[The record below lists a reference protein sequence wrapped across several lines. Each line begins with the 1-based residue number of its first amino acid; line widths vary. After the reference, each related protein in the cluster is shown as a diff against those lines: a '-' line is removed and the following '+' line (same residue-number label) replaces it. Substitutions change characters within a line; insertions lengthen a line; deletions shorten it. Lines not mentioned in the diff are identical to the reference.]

1 MKLKI
6 KYLITKLNNDNL
18 TKDDIR
24 EINSLM
30 FNFHDKI
37 TSPDLI
43 LVLASSSIKRIEKAV
58 ELAKK
63 YHLKILISGANYLS
77 KDRMYEYEKYYIY
90 AITHGLTKDDLIL
103 ESISHNTKENII
115 NSLKLIKGKYH
126 NIIIISS
133 SQHLLRVKLTLE
145 KELQKKKITN
155 INYYLV
161 PSYATLVPKDTW
173 YKEEKAKE
181 IIKGELERLIKY
193 RLIK

>member
-1 MKLKI
+1 MKEQL
-6 KYLITKLNNDNL
+6 KYLITKLDNDNL
-18 TKDDIR
+18 TKEDIDK
-24 EINSLM
+24 INKYM
-30 FNFHDKI
+30 FSFNDKI

-43 LVLASSSIKRIEKAV
+43 LVLASSSIKRIEKAI
-58 ELAKK
+58 ELSKK
-63 YHLKILISGANYLS
+63 YNLKISISGANYLK

-90 AITHGLTKDDLIL
+90 AITHGISKDNLII
-103 ESISHNTKENII
+103 ESISHNTKENIR
-115 NSLKLIKGKYH
+115 NSLRLIKDKYH
-126 NIIIISS
+126 SIIIVSS

-145 KELQKKKITN
+145 KELLKNNITN

-181 IIKGELERLIKY
+181 IIKGELERIIKY

>member
-1 MKLKI
+1 MKEQL
-6 KYLITKLNNDNL
+6 KYLITKLDNDNL
-18 TKDDIR
+18 TKEDIDN
-24 EINSLM
+24 INKYM
-30 FNFHDKI
+30 FSFNDKI

-43 LVLASSSIKRIEKAV
+43 LVLASSSIKRIEKAI
-58 ELAKK
+58 ELSKK
-63 YHLKILISGANYLS
+63 YNLKILISGANYLK

-90 AITHGLTKDDLIL
+90 AITHGISKDNLII
-103 ESISHNTKENII
+103 ESISHNTKENIR
-115 NSLKLIKGKYH
+115 NSLRLIKDKYH
-126 NIIIISS
+126 SIIIVSS

-145 KELQKKKITN
+145 KELLKNNITN

-181 IIKGELERLIKY
+181 IIKGELERIIKY

>member
-115 NSLKLIKGKYH
+115 NSLKLIKDKYH
-126 NIIIISS
+126 NVIIVSS

-155 INYYLV
+155 INYFLI

>member
-24 EINSLM
+24 EINNLM

-115 NSLKLIKGKYH
+115 NSLKLIKDKYH
-126 NIIIISS
+126 NVIIVSS

-145 KELQKKKITN
+145 KEKKKKKITN

>member
-155 INYYLV
+155 INYFLI